1 VSTTKK
7 NEAGQALAKKKTII
21 IISTISIVIIG
32 ILVFIIIKL
41 LQEPQK
47 DADFEPYGRGT
58 LVTSENAKRLAE
70 EAKEPIADGYY
81 TTSMNVD
88 WYFDNGKAKSSNA
101 YVENDV
107 SNTRTV
113 YFDLLMVGTNEL
125 LYSSPY
131 IPVGSIL
138 EEITLVKELPAGDY
152 DTIVKYHL
160 VDDDMK
166 ELSTVSVSVKL
177 HILK

>member
-1 VSTTKK
+1 
-7 NEAGQALAKKKTII
+7 
-21 IISTISIVIIG
+21 
-32 ILVFIIIKL
+32 
-41 LQEPQK
+41 
-47 DADFEPYGRGT
+47 
-58 LVTSENAKRLAE
+58 
-70 EAKEPIADGYY
+70 
-81 TTSMNVD
+81 
-88 WYFDNGKAKSSNA
+88 
-101 YVENDV
+101 
-107 SNTRTV
+107 
-113 YFDLLMVGTNEL
+113 VGTNEL